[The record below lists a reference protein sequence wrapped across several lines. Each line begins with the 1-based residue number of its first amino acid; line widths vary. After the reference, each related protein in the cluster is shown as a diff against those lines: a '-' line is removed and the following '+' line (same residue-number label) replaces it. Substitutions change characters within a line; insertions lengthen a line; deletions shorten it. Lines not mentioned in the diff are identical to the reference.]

1 MARALAQTLVREL
14 SLNEKVLRHSALT
27 RSLLGESGGS
37 NEARGSNHAGIDSSI
52 ELFASVAWS
61 AITEPGDEFAG
72 YVRKKIGVAKSLSL
86 LINCDDPRQWA
97 FKLLDDDLA
106 NVADERFVSLEQT
119 IQESLARWRPRLS
132 LAKVVSLLEVAE
144 RLKLVLIN
152 SRHSAWPSHLSR
164 LELAEPAMLWL
175 RGSTSALAASARS
188 AALVGSRT
196 ASTYGFEATTSL
208 VQGLA
213 DTGIAIISGGAFG
226 IDAIAHRAALAVET
240 PTVAV
245 MAGGVDR
252 LYPRTNE
259 ILLCAITEH
268 GAVVSEVAPGTSP
281 TKWRFLQRNRIIAA
295 LSSATVVVE
304 AGYRSGAINTANHAN
319 ALNLSVGAVP
329 GSIFSATSAGCH
341 RLISDGKAQVVTS
354 ASDVLELIRS
364 NSGEGSFGEIYEA
377 LGNSS
382 TKDSGLTTERFE
394 HARISALLPLDL
406 RVYDAIGF
414 GRLTLDEICLSAG
427 LTSSEAMQALGSLT
441 LLGLVSSADARWARA

>member
-1 MARALAQTLVREL
+1 MARALAQALMREL
-14 SLNEKVLRHSALT
+14 SLNEKMLRHSALT
-27 RSLLGESGGS
+27 RSLLGEADGS
-37 NEARGSNHAGIDSSI
+37 NDARGSNHAGIDSSI

-72 YVRKKIGVAKSLSL
+72 YVRRQIGVAKSLSL

-106 NVADERFVSLEQT
+106 NVADERFVSFEQT

-132 LAKVVSLLEVAE
+132 LAKVVALLDVAE
-144 RLKLVLIN
+144 RLRLVLIN
-152 SRHSAWPSHLSR
+152 SRHSAWPSQLSR

-175 RGSTSALAASARS
+175 RGSTAALDASARS

-196 ASTYGFEATTSL
+196 ASTYGFEATTFL

-213 DTGIAIISGGAFG
+213 DAGVAIISGGAFG

-252 LYPRTNE
+252 LYPRSNE
-259 ILLCAITEH
+259 ILLSAIIEH
-268 GAVVSEVAPGTSP
+268 GAVVSELAPGTAP

-341 RLISDGKAQVVTS
+341 RLLSDGKAQVVTS
-354 ASDVLELIRS
+354 AAEVLDLIRS
-364 NSGEGSFGEIYEA
+364 NSGDGTFDETSEPLA
-377 LGNSS
+377 NSS
-382 TKDSGLTTERFE
+382 PKNSGFATELLGP
-394 HARISALLPLDL
+394 ASVSALLPLDI

-427 LTSSEAMQALGSLT
+427 LTSNEAMQALGSLT